1 MNTGNFTLKALA
13 IACSLALTACGGGGG
28 GGQPST
34 QSRPTVP
41 STPSA
46 AKTAA
51 DNAIAD
57 IATKAQAVQAALT
70 RNHDTDNDGK
80 ISATEAAA
88 ANQAIN
94 NAKAVLQAAIADAET
109 KAQDAALSPA
119 EKTQAAAAL
128 NSAKNSTDVRNAQAA
143 SANVQPTPAPAP
155 QPPAPQNPSA
165 SKVVADTAIADIA
178 TKAQAVQAALTR
190 NHDTDNDGKISAT
203 EAAAANQAINNAK
216 AALQAAIADAETKAQ
231 DAALS
236 PAEKTQAAAALTTA
250 KNSTDVRNAQA
261 ASANVQ
267 PTPAPAPQ
275 PQPQPPQPS
284 AATGFGQDN
293 NGRMKPNAGGVSGG
307 VLSTDAMRQSDESS
321 YGSIQNPEGRSKN
334 EVVLNGVRI
343 ATATTGQKRYETEE
357 SNNQTAK
364 SIHSSDILPDVRYGA
379 VVDTS
384 SGVMAIRQG
393 LFVQGTAAG
402 ADTVAVKTGTVE
414 YNGTGLHF
422 GKPSS
427 DATAGLPFMTADPSW
442 GVNAPNTEDLYTSGR
457 ATKVKASVNFDNKT
471 IGIDISDPGSRT
483 QGRPNA
489 SELAGAPIHFDGVI
503 QGNSFT
509 NAAGQEK
516 TFAGGFYGAAA
527 DQLAGMYR
535 LNAQK
540 ANESSG
546 VFGAQAS
553 NGGNTPAPAPTPS
566 PAPTPTPTP
575 TPTPP
580 SSGAV
585 TESTYYKLPEQ
596 QQLTDAKLPMAET
609 NQAISKGIQT
619 LVVDGISIALP
630 AANQGFEKGMNYYAF
645 NNAGNVI
652 AGAAQIMSGGKDQGL
667 LFVQGNL
674 TPQDQIPT
682 GTANYSGKVLH
693 FRERVVRH
701 ENGNLVNVDP
711 GYVFTRGS
719 FTAQADF
726 ANRNLSV
733 TINSGDNNYM
743 RSKIFTA
750 NINGNTFSGTG
761 SDRSIEGGF
770 YGANAAAIAGKYQYS
785 DGSTS
790 KWSDSGFG
798 VFSGNKQQ

>member
-88 ANQAIN
+88 ANQSIN
-94 NAKAVLQAAIADAET
+94 NAKAALQAAIANAET

-128 NSAKNSTDVRNAQAA
+128 NTAKNSTDVRNAQAA

-155 QPPAPQNPSA
+155 QPPAPQQPSA
-165 SKVVADTAIADIA
+165 AKTAADNAIADIA

-216 AALQAAIADAETKAQ
+216 AALQAAIANAETKAQ

-236 PAEKTQAAAALTTA
+236 PAEKTQAAAALNTA

-275 PQPQPPQPS
+275 PPAPQQPS

-357 SNNQTAK
+357 SNNRTAK

-442 GVNAPNTEDLYTSGR
+442 GVSAPNTEDLYTSGR

-553 NGGNTPAPAPTPS
+553 KGGNTPAPAPTPS
-566 PAPTPTPTP
+566 PAPTP

-693 FRERVVRH
+693 FRERVARH

-711 GYVFTRGS
+711 GYVFTQGS
-719 FTAQADF
+719 FTAQANF

-733 TINSGDNNYM
+733 TINSGDYNYM
-743 RSKIFTA
+743 RTKVFTA
-750 NINGNTFSGTG
+750 DINGNTFSGTG

-798 VFSGNKQQ
+798 VFSGNKQ

>member
-28 GGQPST
+28 SGQPST

-94 NAKAVLQAAIADAET
+94 NAKAALQAAIANAET

-128 NSAKNSTDVRNAQAA
+128 TNAKNSADVHNAQAA

-155 QPPAPQNPSA
+155 QPPAPQQPSA
-165 SKVVADTAIADIA
+165 AKVAADSAIADIA
-178 TKAQAVQAALTR
+178 TKAKAVQAALTR

-216 AALQAAIADAETKAQ
+216 TALQAAIADAETKAQ
-231 DAALS
+231 AAALS
-236 PAEKTQAAAALTTA
+236 PAEKTQAAAALTNA
-250 KNSTDVRNAQA
+250 KNSADVRNAQA

-275 PQPQPPQPS
+275 PPTPQQPS

-293 NGRMKPNAGGVSGG
+293 NGRMKPNAGGISGG

-334 EVVLNGVRI
+334 EVVLNGVKI
-343 ATATTGQKRYETEE
+343 ATATIGQKRYETEE

-457 ATKVKASVNFDNKT
+457 ATKVKASVNFDRKT
-471 IGIDISDPGSRT
+471 IGIDISDPGNRT

-553 NGGNTPAPAPTPS
+553 TGSNTPAPAPTPS
-566 PAPTPTPTP
+566 PAPTP

-585 TESTYYKLPEQ
+585 TESTYYKLPDK

-693 FRERVVRH
+693 FRERVARH
-701 ENGNLVNVDP
+701 ENGDLVNVDP

-719 FTAQADF
+719 FTAQANF

-733 TINSGDNNYM
+733 TINSGDYSYM
-743 RSKIFTA
+743 RTKVFTA

-785 DGSTS
+785 DGKTHTY
-790 KWSDSGFG
+790 SDSGFG
-798 VFSGNKQQ
+798 VFSGNKQ

>member
-94 NAKAVLQAAIADAET
+94 NAKAALQAAIANAET

-128 NSAKNSTDVRNAQAA
+128 TTAKNSANVRNAQAA

-236 PAEKTQAAAALTTA
+236 PAEKTQAAAALNAA
-250 KNSTDVRNAQA
+250 KNSANVRNAQA

-275 PQPQPPQPS
+275 PPAPQQPS

-509 NAAGQEK
+509 NAVGQEK

-553 NGGNTPAPAPTPS
+553 TGSNTPAPAPTPS
-566 PAPTPTPTP
+566 PAPTP

-711 GYVFTRGS
+711 GYVFTQGS
-719 FTAQADF
+719 FTAKADF

-733 TINSGDNNYM
+733 TINSGDYNYM
-743 RSKIFTA
+743 RTKVFTA

-798 VFSGNKQQ
+798 VFSGNKQ

>member
-94 NAKAVLQAAIADAET
+94 NAKAALQAAIANAET

-128 NSAKNSTDVRNAQAA
+128 TTAKNSANVRNAQAA

-155 QPPAPQNPSA
+155 QPPAPQQPSA
-165 SKVVADTAIADIA
+165 AKTAADNAIADIA

-216 AALQAAIADAETKAQ
+216 AALQAAIANAETKAQ

-236 PAEKTQAAAALTTA
+236 PAEKTQAAAALNTA
-250 KNSTDVRNAQA
+250 KNSTDIRNAQA

-489 SELAGAPIHFDGVI
+489 SELAGASIHFDGVI

-546 VFGAQAS
+546 VFGAQAG
-553 NGGNTPAPAPTPS
+553 NGGNATPAPAPAPAPS
-566 PAPTPTPTP
+566 PAPTP

-798 VFSGNKQQ
+798 VFSGNKQ

>member
-57 IATKAQAVQAALT
+57 IAAKAQAVQAALT
-70 RNHDTDNDGK
+70 RNQDPANDGK
-80 ISATEAAA
+80 ISATEATA

-94 NAKAVLQAAIADAET
+94 NAKAALQAAIANAET

-128 NSAKNSTDVRNAQAA
+128 NTAKNSTDVRNAQAA

-155 QPPAPQNPSA
+155 QPPAPQ
-165 SKVVADTAIADIA
+165 
-178 TKAQAVQAALTR
+178 
-190 NHDTDNDGKISAT
+190 
-203 EAAAANQAINNAK
+203 
-216 AALQAAIADAETKAQ
+216 
-231 DAALS
+231 
-236 PAEKTQAAAALTTA
+236 
-250 KNSTDVRNAQA
+250 
-261 ASANVQ
+261 
-267 PTPAPAPQ
+267 
-275 PQPQPPQPS
+275 QPS

-334 EVVLNGVRI
+334 EVVLNGVKI

-357 SNNQTAK
+357 SNNRTAK

-442 GVNAPNTEDLYTSGR
+442 GVSAPNTEDLYTSGR

-546 VFGAQAS
+546 VFGAQAG
-553 NGGNTPAPAPTPS
+553 NGGNATPAPAPAPS
-566 PAPTPTPTP
+566 PAPTP

-693 FRERVVRH
+693 FRERVARH

-733 TINSGDNNYM
+733 TINSGVNNYM

-798 VFSGNKQQ
+798 VFSGNKQ

>member
-94 NAKAVLQAAIADAET
+94 NAKAALQAAIANAET

-128 NSAKNSTDVRNAQAA
+128 TTAKNSANVRNAQAA

-155 QPPAPQNPSA
+155 QPPAPQQPSA
-165 SKVVADTAIADIA
+165 AKTAADNAIADIA

-216 AALQAAIADAETKAQ
+216 AALQAAIANAETKAQ

-236 PAEKTQAAAALTTA
+236 PAEKTQAAAALNTA
-250 KNSTDVRNAQA
+250 KNSTDIRNAQA

-546 VFGAQAS
+546 VFGAQAG
-553 NGGNTPAPAPTPS
+553 NGGNATPAPAPAPAPS
-566 PAPTPTPTP
+566 PAPTP

-798 VFSGNKQQ
+798 VFSGNKQ

>member
-46 AKTAA
+46 AKTAT
-51 DNAIAD
+51 DTAIAD
-57 IATKAQAVQAALT
+57 IAAKAQAVQAALT

-94 NAKAVLQAAIADAET
+94 NAKAALQAAIANAET

-128 NSAKNSTDVRNAQAA
+128 TTAKNSTNVRNAQAA

-236 PAEKTQAAAALTTA
+236 PAEKTHAAAALNAA
-250 KNSTDVRNAQA
+250 KNSANVRNAQA

-334 EVVLNGVRI
+334 EVVLNGVKI

-516 TFAGGFYGAAA
+516 TFAGGFYGVAA

-566 PAPTPTPTP
+566 PAPTPTP

-798 VFSGNKQQ
+798 VFSGNKQ

>member
-94 NAKAVLQAAIADAET
+94 NAKAALQAAIANAET

-128 NSAKNSTDVRNAQAA
+128 NIAKNSANVRNAQAA

-155 QPPAPQNPSA
+155 QPPAPQQPSA
-165 SKVVADTAIADIA
+165 AKTAADNAIADIA
-178 TKAQAVQAALTR
+178 AKAQAVQAALTR
-190 NHDTDNDGKISAT
+190 SHDTDNDGKISAT

-216 AALQAAIADAETKAQ
+216 AALQAAIANAETKAQ

-236 PAEKTQAAAALTTA
+236 SAEKTQAAAALNTA

-457 ATKVKASVNFDNKT
+457 ATKVKANVNFDNKT

-489 SELAGAPIHFDGVI
+489 SELAGAPIHFDGMI

-516 TFAGGFYGAAA
+516 TFAGGFFGATA

-575 TPTPP
+575 TPP

-585 TESTYYKLPEQ
+585 TESTYYKLPEK

-693 FRERVVRH
+693 FRERVARH

-711 GYVFTRGS
+711 GYIFTRGS

-770 YGANAAAIAGKYQYS
+770 YGAGAAAIAGKYQYS

-798 VFSGNKQQ
+798 VFSGNKQ

>member
-57 IATKAQAVQAALT
+57 IAAKAQAVQAALT

-94 NAKAVLQAAIADAET
+94 NAKAALQAAIANAET

-128 NSAKNSTDVRNAQAA
+128 TNAKNSTDVRNAQAA

-155 QPPAPQNPSA
+155 QPPAPQQPSA
-165 SKVVADTAIADIA
+165 AKTAADNAIADIA

-216 AALQAAIADAETKAQ
+216 AALQAAIANAETKAQ

-236 PAEKTQAAAALTTA
+236 PAEKTQAAAALNAA
-250 KNSTDVRNAQA
+250 KNSANVRNAQA

-334 EVVLNGVRI
+334 EVVLNSVKI

-553 NGGNTPAPAPTPS
+553 KGGNTPAPAPTPS
-566 PAPTPTPTP
+566 PAPTP

-585 TESTYYKLPEQ
+585 TESTYYKLPDK

-609 NQAISKGIQT
+609 NQAISQGIQT

-798 VFSGNKQQ
+798 VFSGNKQ

>member
-1 MNTGNFTLKALA
+1 MNTRNFTLKALA

-94 NAKAVLQAAIADAET
+94 NAKDALQAAIANAET
-109 KAQDAALSPA
+109 KAKDAALSPA
-119 EKTQAAAAL
+119 EKTQADAAL
-128 NSAKNSTDVRNAQAA
+128 TKAKNSENVREAQAA

-155 QPPAPQNPSA
+155 QPPAPQ
-165 SKVVADTAIADIA
+165 
-178 TKAQAVQAALTR
+178 
-190 NHDTDNDGKISAT
+190 
-203 EAAAANQAINNAK
+203 
-216 AALQAAIADAETKAQ
+216 
-231 DAALS
+231 
-236 PAEKTQAAAALTTA
+236 
-250 KNSTDVRNAQA
+250 
-261 ASANVQ
+261 
-267 PTPAPAPQ
+267 
-275 PQPQPPQPS
+275 QPS

-293 NGRMKPNAGGVSGG
+293 NGRMKPNTGGISGG
-307 VLSTDAMRQSDESS
+307 MLSTDAMRQSDESS
-321 YGSIQNPEGRSKN
+321 YGSIQNPEGLSKN
-334 EVVLNGVRI
+334 EVVLNGVKI

-442 GVNAPNTEDLYTSGR
+442 GVSAPKTEDLNTSGR
-457 ATKVKASVNFDNKT
+457 ATKVKALVNFDRKT

-509 NAAGQEK
+509 NATGQEK

-553 NGGNTPAPAPTPS
+553 KGGNTPAPAPTPS
-566 PAPTPTPTP
+566 PAPTP

-619 LVVDGISIALP
+619 LVVDGVSIALP

-693 FRERVVRH
+693 FRERVARH
-701 ENGNLVNVDP
+701 ENGDLVNADV

-719 FTAQADF
+719 FTAQANF

-733 TINSGDNNYM
+733 RINSGDNNYM
-743 RSKIFTA
+743 NTKVFTA
-750 NINGNTFSGTG
+750 DINGNTFSGTE

-785 DGSTS
+785 DGNTGKYSN
-790 KWSDSGFG
+790 SGFG
-798 VFSGNKQQ
+798 VFSGNKQ

>member
-57 IATKAQAVQAALT
+57 IATKAQAVQTALT

-94 NAKAVLQAAIADAET
+94 NAKAALQAAIANAET

-128 NSAKNSTDVRNAQAA
+128 TTAKNSANVRNAQAA

-155 QPPAPQNPSA
+155 QPPAPQQPSA
-165 SKVVADTAIADIA
+165 AKTAADNAIADIA

-216 AALQAAIADAETKAQ
+216 AALQAAIANAETKAQ

-334 EVVLNGVRI
+334 EVVLNGVKI

-457 ATKVKASVNFDNKT
+457 ATKVKASVNFDRKT
-471 IGIDISDPGSRT
+471 IGIDISDPGNRT

-516 TFAGGFYGAAA
+516 TFAGGFFGAAA

-553 NGGNTPAPAPTPS
+553 KGGNTPAPTPTPS
-566 PAPTPTPTP
+566 PAPTP

-585 TESTYYKLPEQ
+585 TESTYYKLPDK

-652 AGAAQIMSGGKDQGL
+652 AGAAQIMSGDKGL

-693 FRERVVRH
+693 FRERVARH
-701 ENGNLVNVDP
+701 ENGDLVNVDP

-719 FTAQADF
+719 FTAQANF

-733 TINSGDNNYM
+733 RINSGDNNYM
-743 RSKIFTA
+743 NTKVFTA
-750 NINGNTFSGTG
+750 DINGNTFSGTG

-785 DGSTS
+785 DGKTHTY
-790 KWSDSGFG
+790 SDSGFG
-798 VFSGNKQQ
+798 VFSGNKQ

>member
-80 ISATEAAA
+80 ISATEAAS

-94 NAKAVLQAAIADAET
+94 NAKAALQAAIANAET

-119 EKTQAAAAL
+119 EKTQATAAL
-128 NSAKNSTDVRNAQAA
+128 TTAKNSTDVRNAQAA

-203 EAAAANQAINNAK
+203 EAASANQAINNAK
-216 AALQAAIADAETKAQ
+216 AALQAAIANAETKAQ

-236 PAEKTQAAAALTTA
+236 PAEKTQAAAALNAA
-250 KNSTDVRNAQA
+250 KNSANVRNAQA

-293 NGRMKPNAGGVSGG
+293 NGRMKPNAGGISGG

-334 EVVLNGVRI
+334 EVVLNGVKI

-489 SELAGAPIHFDGVI
+489 SELASAPIHFDGVI

-516 TFAGGFYGAAA
+516 TFAGGFFGAAA

-553 NGGNTPAPAPTPS
+553 KGGNTPAPAPTPS
-566 PAPTPTPTP
+566 PAPTP

-585 TESTYYKLPEQ
+585 TESTYYKLPEK

-652 AGAAQIMSGGKDQGL
+652 AGAAQIMSGGKGL

-693 FRERVVRH
+693 FRERVARH

-711 GYVFTRGS
+711 GYVFTQGS

-733 TINSGDNNYM
+733 RINSGDNNYM

-798 VFSGNKQQ
+798 VFSGNKQ

>member
-94 NAKAVLQAAIADAET
+94 NAKA
-109 KAQDAALSPA
+109 
-119 EKTQAAAAL
+119 
-128 NSAKNSTDVRNAQAA
+128 
-143 SANVQPTPAPAP
+143 
-155 QPPAPQNPSA
+155 
-165 SKVVADTAIADIA
+165 
-178 TKAQAVQAALTR
+178 
-190 NHDTDNDGKISAT
+190 
-203 EAAAANQAINNAK
+203 
-216 AALQAAIADAETKAQ
+216 ALQAAIANAETKTQ

-334 EVVLNGVRI
+334 EVVLNGVKI

-442 GVNAPNTEDLYTSGR
+442 GVSAPKTEDLYPSGR
-457 ATKVKASVNFDNKT
+457 ATKVKASVNFDRKT

-483 QGRPNA
+483 QDRPNA

-553 NGGNTPAPAPTPS
+553 TGGNTPAPAPTPS

-575 TPTPP
+575 PP

-585 TESTYYKLPEQ
+585 TESTYYKLPDK

-619 LVVDGISIALP
+619 LVVDGVSIALP
-630 AANQGFEKGMNYYAF
+630 AANQGFEKGMYYYAF

-652 AGAAQIMSGGKDQGL
+652 AGAAQIMLGGKDQGL

-701 ENGNLVNVDP
+701 ENGNLIDANNVTYSTQ
-711 GYVFTRGS
+711 GN
-719 FTAQADF
+719 FTAQANF

-733 TINSGDNNYM
+733 TINSGDYSYM
-743 RSKIFTA
+743 RTKVFTA

-785 DGSTS
+785 DGGTS
-790 KWSDSGFG
+790 KFGDSGFG

>member
-57 IATKAQAVQAALT
+57 IAAKAQAVQAALT

-94 NAKAVLQAAIADAET
+94 NAKAALQAAIANAET

-119 EKTQAAAAL
+119 EKTQATAAL
-128 NSAKNSTDVRNAQAA
+128 TTAKNSANVRNAQAA

-236 PAEKTQAAAALTTA
+236 PAEKTQAAAALNAA
-250 KNSTDVRNAQA
+250 KNSANVRNAQA

-321 YGSIQNPEGRSKN
+321 YGSIQNPEGHSKN
-334 EVVLNGVRI
+334 EVVLNGVKI

-442 GVNAPNTEDLYTSGR
+442 ATSAPNTEDLYTSGR
-457 ATKVKASVNFDNKT
+457 ATKVKASVNFDRKT

-516 TFAGGFYGAAA
+516 TFAGGFFGAAA

-546 VFGAQAS
+546 VFGAQAD
-553 NGGNTPAPAPTPS
+553 NGGNATPAPAPAPS
-566 PAPTPTPTP
+566 PAPTP

-711 GYVFTRGS
+711 GYVFTQGS
-719 FTAQADF
+719 FTAKADF

-733 TINSGDNNYM
+733 TINSGDYNYM
-743 RSKIFTA
+743 RTKVFTA

-798 VFSGNKQQ
+798 VFSGNKQ

>member
-94 NAKAVLQAAIADAET
+94 NAKAALQAAIANAET

-128 NSAKNSTDVRNAQAA
+128 TTAKNSTDVRNAQAA

-155 QPPAPQNPSA
+155 QPPAPQQPSA
-165 SKVVADTAIADIA
+165 AKTAADNAIADIA

-216 AALQAAIADAETKAQ
+216 AALQAAIANAETKAQ

-334 EVVLNGVRI
+334 EVVLNGVKI

-489 SELAGAPIHFDGVI
+489 SELAGTPIHFDGVI

-553 NGGNTPAPAPTPS
+553 TGSNTPAPAPTPS
-566 PAPTPTPTP
+566 PAPTP

-585 TESTYYKLPEQ
+585 TESTYYKLPEK

-798 VFSGNKQQ
+798 VFSGSKQ

>member
-1 MNTGNFTLKALA
+1 
-13 IACSLALTACGGGGG
+13 
-28 GGQPST
+28 
-34 QSRPTVP
+34 
-41 STPSA
+41 
-46 AKTAA
+46 
-51 DNAIAD
+51 
-57 IATKAQAVQAALT
+57 
-70 RNHDTDNDGK
+70 
-80 ISATEAAA
+80 
-88 ANQAIN
+88 
-94 NAKAVLQAAIADAET
+94 
-109 KAQDAALSPA
+109 
-119 EKTQAAAAL
+119 
-128 NSAKNSTDVRNAQAA
+128 
-143 SANVQPTPAPAP
+143 
-155 QPPAPQNPSA
+155 
-165 SKVVADTAIADIA
+165 
-178 TKAQAVQAALTR
+178 
-190 NHDTDNDGKISAT
+190 
-203 EAAAANQAINNAK
+203 
-216 AALQAAIADAETKAQ
+216 
-231 DAALS
+231 
-236 PAEKTQAAAALTTA
+236 
-250 KNSTDVRNAQA
+250 
-261 ASANVQ
+261 
-267 PTPAPAPQ
+267 
-275 PQPQPPQPS
+275 
-284 AATGFGQDN
+284 
-293 NGRMKPNAGGVSGG
+293 MKPNAGGVSGG

-427 DATAGLPFMTADPSW
+427 DATASLPFMTADPSW

-457 ATKVKASVNFDNKT
+457 ATKVKASVNFDRKT
-471 IGIDISDPGSRT
+471 IGIDISDPGNRT

-566 PAPTPTPTP
+566 PAPTPTP

-693 FRERVVRH
+693 FRERVARH

-719 FTAQADF
+719 FTAQANF

-750 NINGNTFSGTG
+750 NINGNTFSGTA

-798 VFSGNKQQ
+798 VFSGNKQ

>member
-94 NAKAVLQAAIADAET
+94 NAKAALQAAIANAET

-119 EKTQAAAAL
+119 EKTQTAAAL
-128 NSAKNSTDVRNAQAA
+128 NTAKNSTDVRNAQAA

-155 QPPAPQNPSA
+155 QPPAPQQPSA
-165 SKVVADTAIADIA
+165 AKTAADNAIADIA

-216 AALQAAIADAETKAQ
+216 AALQAAIANAETKAQ

-236 PAEKTQAAAALTTA
+236 PAEKTQTAAALNTA

-489 SELAGAPIHFDGVI
+489 SELAGASIHFDGVI

-546 VFGAQAS
+546 VFGAQAG
-553 NGGNTPAPAPTPS
+553 NGGNATPAPAPAPAPS
-566 PAPTPTPTP
+566 PAPTP

-585 TESTYYKLPEQ
+585 TESTYYKLPEK

-798 VFSGNKQQ
+798 VFSGNKQ

>member
-94 NAKAVLQAAIADAET
+94 NAKAALQAAIANAET

-128 NSAKNSTDVRNAQAA
+128 NTTKNSTDVRNAQAA

-236 PAEKTQAAAALTTA
+236 PAEKTQAAAALNAA
-250 KNSTDVRNAQA
+250 KNSANVRNAQA

-457 ATKVKASVNFDNKT
+457 ATKVKASVNFDRKT
-471 IGIDISDPGSRT
+471 IGIDISDPGNRT

-546 VFGAQAS
+546 VFGAQAG
-553 NGGNTPAPAPTPS
+553 NGGNATPAPAPAPS
-566 PAPTPTPTP
+566 PAPTP

-693 FRERVVRH
+693 FRERVARH

-798 VFSGNKQQ
+798 VFSGNKQ

>member
-41 STPSA
+41 SAPSA

-57 IATKAQAVQAALT
+57 IAAKAQAVQAALT
-70 RNHDTDNDGK
+70 RN
-80 ISATEAAA
+80 
-88 ANQAIN
+88 
-94 NAKAVLQAAIADAET
+94 
-109 KAQDAALSPA
+109 P
-119 EKTQAAAAL
+119 
-128 NSAKNSTDVRNAQAA
+128 
-143 SANVQPTPAPAP
+143 
-155 QPPAPQNPSA
+155 
-165 SKVVADTAIADIA
+165 
-178 TKAQAVQAALTR
+178 
-190 NHDTDNDGKISAT
+190 DTDNDGKISAT

-216 AALQAAIADAETKAQ
+216 AALQAAIANAETKAQ

-267 PTPAPAPQ
+267 PTPAPQPPAPQQPSAAKVAADNAIADIDAKAKAVQAALTRDHDTDKDGKISATEAAAANKAINDAKDALQAAIANAETKAKDAALSPAEKTQADAALTKAKNSENVREAQAASANVKPTTAPAPQ

-321 YGSIQNPEGRSKN
+321 YGSIQNPEGLSKN
-334 EVVLNGVRI
+334 EVVLNGVKI

-427 DATAGLPFMTADPSW
+427 NATAGLPFITADPLWS
-442 GVNAPNTEDLYTSGR
+442 GSAPNTEDLNTSGR
-457 ATKVKASVNFDNKT
+457 ATTVKALVNFDRKT
-471 IGIDISDPGSRT
+471 IGIDITDPGSRT

-553 NGGNTPAPAPTPS
+553 NGSNTPAPAPTPS
-566 PAPTPTPTP
+566 PAPNP

-580 SSGAV
+580 SIGAV
-585 TESTYYKLPEQ
+585 TESTYYKLPDK

-609 NQAISKGIQT
+609 NQAISNGIQT
-619 LVVDGISIALP
+619 LVVDGVSIALP
-630 AANQGFEKGMNYYAF
+630 AANQGFEKGMYYYAF
-645 NNAGNVI
+645 NNTGNVI
-652 AGAAQIMSGGKDQGL
+652 AGAAQIMLGGKDQGL

-701 ENGNLVNVDP
+701 ENGNLIDANNVTYSTQ
-711 GYVFTRGS
+711 GN
-719 FTAQADF
+719 FTAQANF

-733 TINSGDNNYM
+733 TINSGDYSYM
-743 RSKIFTA
+743 RTKVFTA

-785 DGSTS
+785 DGGTS
-790 KWSDSGFG
+790 KFGDSGFG

>member
-80 ISATEAAA
+80 ISATEAAV

-575 TPTPP
+575 TPP

>member
-94 NAKAVLQAAIADAET
+94 NAKAALQAAIANAET

-128 NSAKNSTDVRNAQAA
+128 TTAKNSTNVRNAQAA

-155 QPPAPQNPSA
+155 QPPAPQQPSA
-165 SKVVADTAIADIA
+165 AKTAADNAIADIA

-216 AALQAAIADAETKAQ
+216 AALQAAIANAETKAQ

-236 PAEKTQAAAALTTA
+236 PAEKTQAAAALNTA

-267 PTPAPAPQ
+267 PTPAPTPQ

-284 AATGFGQDN
+284 TATGFGQDN

-427 DATAGLPFMTADPSW
+427 DATASLPFMTADPSW

-457 ATKVKASVNFDNKT
+457 ATKVKASVNFDRKT
-471 IGIDISDPGSRT
+471 IGIDISDPGNRT

-566 PAPTPTPTP
+566 PAPTPTP

-693 FRERVVRH
+693 FRERVARH

-719 FTAQADF
+719 FTAQANF

-750 NINGNTFSGTG
+750 NINGNTFSGTA

-798 VFSGNKQQ
+798 VFSGNKQ

>member
-57 IATKAQAVQAALT
+57 IAAKAQAVQAALT

-94 NAKAVLQAAIADAET
+94 NAKAALQAAIASAET

-128 NSAKNSTDVRNAQAA
+128 NTAKNSTNVRNAQAA
-143 SANVQPTPAPAP
+143 SANVQPTPAPVP
-155 QPPAPQNPSA
+155 QPPAPQQPSA
-165 SKVVADTAIADIA
+165 AKTAADNAIADIA

-216 AALQAAIADAETKAQ
+216 AALQAAIANAETKAQ

-236 PAEKTQAAAALTTA
+236 PAEKTQAAAALNTA

-334 EVVLNGVRI
+334 EVVLNGVKI

-402 ADTVAVKTGTVE
+402 ADIVAVKTGTVE

-489 SELAGAPIHFDGVI
+489 SELVGAPIHFDGVI

-553 NGGNTPAPAPTPS
+553 TGGNTPAPAPTPS
-566 PAPTPTPTP
+566 PAPTP

-585 TESTYYKLPEQ
+585 TESTYYKLPEK

-693 FRERVVRH
+693 FRERVVRY

-798 VFSGNKQQ
+798 VFSGNKQ

>member
-13 IACSLALTACGGGGG
+13 IACSLALTACGGGGGG

-94 NAKAVLQAAIADAET
+94 NAKAALQAAIANAET

-128 NSAKNSTDVRNAQAA
+128 N
-143 SANVQPTPAPAP
+143 
-155 QPPAPQNPSA
+155 
-165 SKVVADTAIADIA
+165 
-178 TKAQAVQAALTR
+178 
-190 NHDTDNDGKISAT
+190 
-203 EAAAANQAINNAK
+203 
-216 AALQAAIADAETKAQ
+216 
-231 DAALS
+231 
-236 PAEKTQAAAALTTA
+236 TA

-275 PQPQPPQPS
+275 PQPQPPQPR

-334 EVVLNGVRI
+334 EVVLNGVKI

-442 GVNAPNTEDLYTSGR
+442 GVSAPKTEDLYPSGR
-457 ATKVKASVNFDNKT
+457 ATKVKASVNFDRKT

-483 QGRPNA
+483 QDRPNA

-553 NGGNTPAPAPTPS
+553 TGGNTPAPAPTPS

-575 TPTPP
+575 PP

-585 TESTYYKLPEQ
+585 TESTYYKLPDK

-619 LVVDGISIALP
+619 LVVDGVSIALP
-630 AANQGFEKGMNYYAF
+630 AANQGFEKGMYYYAF

-652 AGAAQIMSGGKDQGL
+652 AGAAQIMLGGKDQGL

-701 ENGNLVNVDP
+701 ENGNLIDANNVTYSTQ
-711 GYVFTRGS
+711 GN
-719 FTAQADF
+719 FTAQANF

-733 TINSGDNNYM
+733 TINSGDYSYM
-743 RSKIFTA
+743 RTKVFTA

-785 DGSTS
+785 DGGTS
-790 KWSDSGFG
+790 KFGDSGFG

>member
-70 RNHDTDNDGK
+70 HNHDTDNDGK

-94 NAKAVLQAAIADAET
+94 NAKAALQAAIANAET

-128 NSAKNSTDVRNAQAA
+128 TTAKNSTNVRNAQAA

-155 QPPAPQNPSA
+155 QPPAPQQPSA
-165 SKVVADTAIADIA
+165 AKTAADNAIADIA

-216 AALQAAIADAETKAQ
+216 AALQAAIANAETKAQ

-236 PAEKTQAAAALTTA
+236 PAEKTQAAAALNTA

-267 PTPAPAPQ
+267 PTPAPTPQ

-284 AATGFGQDN
+284 TATGFGQDN

-427 DATAGLPFMTADPSW
+427 DATASLPFMTADPSW

-457 ATKVKASVNFDNKT
+457 ATKVKASVNFDRKT
-471 IGIDISDPGSRT
+471 IGIDISDPGNRT

-566 PAPTPTPTP
+566 PAPTPTP

-693 FRERVVRH
+693 FRERVARH

-719 FTAQADF
+719 FTAQANF

-750 NINGNTFSGTG
+750 NINGNTFSGTA

-798 VFSGNKQQ
+798 VFSGNKQ

>member
-28 GGQPST
+28 SGQPST

-41 STPSA
+41 SAPSV

-57 IATKAQAVQAALT
+57 IAAKAQAVQAALT
-70 RNHDTDNDGK
+70 RNPDTDNDGK

-94 NAKAVLQAAIADAET
+94 NAKAALQAAIANAET

-128 NSAKNSTDVRNAQAA
+128 TTAKNSTDVRNAQTA

-155 QPPAPQNPSA
+155 QPPAPQQPSA
-165 SKVVADTAIADIA
+165 AKVAADNAIADIA
-178 TKAQAVQAALTR
+178 AKAQAVQAALTR

-216 AALQAAIADAETKAQ
+216 AALQAAIANAETKAQ

-236 PAEKTQAAAALTTA
+236 PAEKTQAAAALTNA

-293 NGRMKPNAGGVSGG
+293 NGRMKPNAGGISGG

-343 ATATTGQKRYETEE
+343 ATVTTGQKRYETEE

-427 DATAGLPFMTADPSW
+427 NATAGLPFITADPSW
-442 GVNAPNTEDLYTSGR
+442 GVSAPSTKFLYPSGR
-457 ATKVKASVNFDNKT
+457 ATTVKASVNFDRKT

-483 QGRPNA
+483 QGRLNA

-575 TPTPP
+575 P

-596 QQLTDAKLPMAET
+596 QLPDAKLPMAKT

-652 AGAAQIMSGGKDQGL
+652 AGAAQIMSGGKGL

-693 FRERVVRH
+693 FRERVARS
-701 ENGNLVNVDP
+701 ENGDLVNADV

-726 ANRNLSV
+726 TKRNLSV

-743 RSKIFTA
+743 NTKVFTA
-750 NINGNTFSGTG
+750 DINGNTFSGTG

-790 KWSDSGFG
+790 QWSNSGFG
-798 VFSGNKQQ
+798 VFSGNKQ

>member
-94 NAKAVLQAAIADAET
+94 NAKAALQAAIANAET

-119 EKTQAAAAL
+119 EKTQAATAL
-128 NSAKNSTDVRNAQAA
+128 TTAKNSANVRNAQAA

-236 PAEKTQAAAALTTA
+236 PAEKTQAAAALNAA
-250 KNSTDVRNAQA
+250 KNSANVRNAQA

-334 EVVLNGVRI
+334 EVVLNGVKI

-357 SNNQTAK
+357 SNNRTAK

-442 GVNAPNTEDLYTSGR
+442 GVSAPNTEDLYTSGR

-546 VFGAQAS
+546 VFGAQAG
-553 NGGNTPAPAPTPS
+553 NGGNATPAPAPTPS
-566 PAPTPTPTP
+566 PAPTP

-619 LVVDGISIALP
+619 LVVDGISIVLP

-798 VFSGNKQQ
+798 VFSGNKQ

>member
-94 NAKAVLQAAIADAET
+94 NAKAALQAAIANAET

-128 NSAKNSTDVRNAQAA
+128 TTAKNSANVRNAQAA

-155 QPPAPQNPSA
+155 QPPAPQQPSA
-165 SKVVADTAIADIA
+165 AKTAADNAIADIA

-216 AALQAAIADAETKAQ
+216 AALQAAIANAETKAQ

-236 PAEKTQAAAALTTA
+236 PAEKTQAAAALNTA
-250 KNSTDVRNAQA
+250 KNSTDIRNAQA

-489 SELAGAPIHFDGVI
+489 SELAGASIHFDGVI

-546 VFGAQAS
+546 VFGAQAG
-553 NGGNTPAPAPTPS
+553 NGGNATPAPAPAPAPS
-566 PAPTPTPTP
+566 PAPTP

-693 FRERVVRH
+693 FRERVARH

-711 GYVFTRGS
+711 GYIFTRGS

-798 VFSGNKQQ
+798 VFSGNKQ

>member
-94 NAKAVLQAAIADAET
+94 NAKAALQAAIANAET

-128 NSAKNSTDVRNAQAA
+128 NTAKNSANVRNAQAA

-155 QPPAPQNPSA
+155 QPPAPQQPSA
-165 SKVVADTAIADIA
+165 AKTAADNAIADIA
-178 TKAQAVQAALTR
+178 AKAQAVQAALTR

-216 AALQAAIADAETKAQ
+216 AALQAAIANAETKAQ

-236 PAEKTQAAAALTTA
+236 PAEKTQAAAALNTA

-674 TPQDQIPT
+674 TPQNQIPTT

-693 FRERVVRH
+693 FRERVARH
-701 ENGNLVNVDP
+701 ENGDLVNADV

-719 FTAQADF
+719 FTAQANF

-798 VFSGNKQQ
+798 VFSGNKQ

>member
-94 NAKAVLQAAIADAET
+94 NAKAALQAAIANAET

-128 NSAKNSTDVRNAQAA
+128 TTAKNSTNVRNAQAA

-236 PAEKTQAAAALTTA
+236 PAEKTQAAAALNAA
-250 KNSTDVRNAQA
+250 KNSANVRNAQA

-334 EVVLNGVRI
+334 EVVLNGVKI

-575 TPTPP
+575 TPP

-770 YGANAAAIAGKYQYS
+770 YGAGAAAIAGKYQYS

-798 VFSGNKQQ
+798 VFSGNKQ

>member
-94 NAKAVLQAAIADAET
+94 NAKAALQAAIANAET

-128 NSAKNSTDVRNAQAA
+128 TTAKNSANVRNAQAA

-155 QPPAPQNPSA
+155 QPPAPQQPSA
-165 SKVVADTAIADIA
+165 AKTAADNAIADIA

-236 PAEKTQAAAALTTA
+236 PAEKTQAAAALNAA
-250 KNSTDVRNAQA
+250 KNSANVRNAQA

-275 PQPQPPQPS
+275 PPAPQQPS

-516 TFAGGFYGAAA
+516 TFAGGFFGAAA

-798 VFSGNKQQ
+798 VFSGNKQ

>member
-94 NAKAVLQAAIADAET
+94 NAKAALQAAIANAET

-128 NSAKNSTDVRNAQAA
+128 TTAKNSTNVRNAQAA

-155 QPPAPQNPSA
+155 QPPAPQQPSA
-165 SKVVADTAIADIA
+165 AKTAADNAIADIA

-216 AALQAAIADAETKAQ
+216 AALQAAIANAETKAQ

-236 PAEKTQAAAALTTA
+236 PAEKTQAAAALNTA

-267 PTPAPAPQ
+267 PTPAPTPQ

-284 AATGFGQDN
+284 TATGFGQDN

-427 DATAGLPFMTADPSW
+427 DATASLPFMTADPSW

-457 ATKVKASVNFDNKT
+457 ATKVKASVNFDRKT
-471 IGIDISDPGSRT
+471 IGIDISDPGNRT

-566 PAPTPTPTP
+566 PAPTPTP

-798 VFSGNKQQ
+798 VFSGNKQ

>member
-94 NAKAVLQAAIADAET
+94 NAKAALQAAIANAET

-128 NSAKNSTDVRNAQAA
+128 TTAKNSTNVRNAQAA

-155 QPPAPQNPSA
+155 QPPAPQQPSA
-165 SKVVADTAIADIA
+165 AKTAADNAIADIA

-216 AALQAAIADAETKAQ
+216 AALQAAIANAETKAQ

-236 PAEKTQAAAALTTA
+236 PAEKTQAAAALNTA

-267 PTPAPAPQ
+267 PTPAPTPQ

-284 AATGFGQDN
+284 TATGFGQDN

-427 DATAGLPFMTADPSW
+427 DATASLPFMTADPSW

-457 ATKVKASVNFDNKT
+457 ATKVKASVNFDRKT
-471 IGIDISDPGSRT
+471 IGIDISDPGNRT

-693 FRERVVRH
+693 FRERVARH

-719 FTAQADF
+719 FTAQANF

-750 NINGNTFSGTG
+750 NINGNTFSGTA

-798 VFSGNKQQ
+798 VFSGNKQ

>member
-57 IATKAQAVQAALT
+57 IAAKAQAVQAALT

-94 NAKAVLQAAIADAET
+94 NAKAALQAAIANAET

-119 EKTQAAAAL
+119 EKTQAASAL
-128 NSAKNSTDVRNAQAA
+128 NSAKNSANVRNAQAA

-236 PAEKTQAAAALTTA
+236 PAEKTQAAAALNAA

-275 PQPQPPQPS
+275 PPAPPQPS

-334 EVVLNGVRI
+334 EVVLNGVKI

-516 TFAGGFYGAAA
+516 TFTGGFYGAAA

-553 NGGNTPAPAPTPS
+553 TGSNTPAPAPTPS
-566 PAPTPTPTP
+566 PAPTP

-585 TESTYYKLPEQ
+585 TESTYYKLPEK

-693 FRERVVRH
+693 FRERVVRY

-711 GYVFTRGS
+711 GYVFTQGS
-719 FTAQADF
+719 FTAQANF

-733 TINSGDNNYM
+733 TINSGDYNYM
-743 RSKIFTA
+743 RTKVFTA
-750 NINGNTFSGTG
+750 DINGNTFSGTG

-798 VFSGNKQQ
+798 VFSGNKQ

>member
-57 IATKAQAVQAALT
+57 IAAKAQAVQAALT

-94 NAKAVLQAAIADAET
+94 NAKAALQAAIANAET

-119 EKTQAAAAL
+119 EKTQATAAL
-128 NSAKNSTDVRNAQAA
+128 TTAKNSANVRNAQAA

-203 EAAAANQAINNAK
+203 EATAANQAINNAK

-236 PAEKTQAAAALTTA
+236 PAEKTQAAAALNAA
-250 KNSTDVRNAQA
+250 KNSANVRNAQA

-334 EVVLNGVRI
+334 EVVLNGVKI

-442 GVNAPNTEDLYTSGR
+442 ATSAPNTEDLYTSGR
-457 ATKVKASVNFDNKT
+457 ATKVKASVNFDRKT

-516 TFAGGFYGAAA
+516 TFAGGFFGAAA

-546 VFGAQAS
+546 VFGAQAD
-553 NGGNTPAPAPTPS
+553 NGGNATPAPAPAPS
-566 PAPTPTPTP
+566 PAPTP

-711 GYVFTRGS
+711 GYVFTQGS
-719 FTAQADF
+719 FTAKADF

-733 TINSGDNNYM
+733 TINSGDYNYM
-743 RSKIFTA
+743 RTKVFTA

-798 VFSGNKQQ
+798 VFSGNKQ